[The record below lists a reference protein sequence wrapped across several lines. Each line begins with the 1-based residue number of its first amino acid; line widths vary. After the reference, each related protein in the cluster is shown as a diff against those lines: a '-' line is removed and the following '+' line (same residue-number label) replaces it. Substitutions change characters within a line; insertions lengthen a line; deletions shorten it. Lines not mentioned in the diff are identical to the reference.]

1 MELLSEQKRELDIV
15 REKGVQLET
24 AAATSAAAAAATAQ
38 RARDH
43 EAKAAAM
50 YEQTEELMKF
60 QFMSMSLSYFSS
72 LNMMKQMRDINAD
85 TTTAAI
91 TGSADAAAAAAA
103 SAAAASIPSLKETG
117 NLGGDAEA
125 SQRHPFPT
133 ELSLWT
139 VDDVCRWLDTLQL
152 GEYKQAF
159 REGKVDGS
167 FLGDLRESDLMDSI
181 GMEHKLHLKK
191 LLLAR
196 QKL

>member
-1 MELLSEQKRELDIV
+1 MSTFMPIANAPCSRFACSCRYPWPTQRNLMELLAEQKRELDLL

-85 TTTAAI
+85 TTTAAV
-91 TGSADAAAAAAA
+91 TSTADAAAAAAA
-103 SAAAASIPSLKETG
+103 SAAAASIPSLKNAEQ
-117 NLGGDAEA
+117 LGGDIGEDTC
-125 SQRHPFPT
+125 RT
-133 ELSLWT
+133 LSVSMPLLSRSPRDRRRWWT
-139 VDDVCRWLDTLQL
+139 RRSSPMPKEEH
-152 GEYKQAF
+152 GM
-159 REGKVDGS
+159 GS
-167 FLGDLRESDLMDSI
+167 EC
-181 GMEHKLHLKK
+181 
-191 LLLAR
+191 LL
-196 QKL
+196 